1 MIKGESSFRHP
12 QVFRLTAA
20 SFLIGAVAGVVVY
33 AAVAM
38 LVIGH
43 VWPHHR

>member
-1 MIKGESSFRHP
+1 MDVRPYWRLSLA
-12 QVFRLTAA
+12 VFRLTAA

-43 VWPHHR
+43 VWPHAR